1 MDANHLS
8 QRLKAVANYVPND
21 SRVADIGSDHAYL
34 PVYLL
39 KKGLIEY
46 AIASE
51 VAKGPLQ
58 NAKNE
63 ILKENLSNKTDT
75 RLADGLLSIKKE
87 DEINCVVIAGMG
99 GILIRDILENGQSH
113 LNGKELL
120 VLQPNVGEDILR
132 KWLMDNYYS
141 IINEHILREDGHN
154 YEIIEAQKVNDKIIY
169 TLEELK
175 FGPILLEKKSPVFI
189 EKWQNEIKRLE
200 NIISS
205 MDNMK
210 GPKPIIKIN
219 KMKKEIKEIK
229 EVL

>member
-1 MDANHLS
+1 MDSNHLS
-8 QRLKAVANYVPND
+8 QRLKAVANYVPNN

-39 KKGLIEY
+39 KKGLIKY

-63 ILKENLSNKTDT
+63 ILKENLADKTDT
-75 RLADGLLSIKKE
+75 RLANGLLSIGKE
-87 DEINCVVIAGMG
+87 DEIDCVVIAGMG
-99 GILIRDILENGQSH
+99 GILIRDILENGQNH
-113 LNGKELL
+113 LSGKEIL

-132 KWLMDNYYS
+132 NWLMNNNYV
-141 IINEHILREDGHN
+141 IKNEQILREDGHN

-175 FGPILLEKKSPVFI
+175 FGPILLEKKSSVFI

-200 NIISS
+200 NIISN

-210 GPKPIIKIN
+210 GPKPISKIH
-219 KMKKEIKEIK
+219 KMQKEIKEIK